1 MTRTSEQAGRRTRAS
16 DDAAP
21 APEVPAG
28 TRLLFLTTEGF
39 APTVHDAQV
48 LDLLRALDGV
58 GLRFDLMVMDPLLL
72 RTLLDR
78 AGRARLRRLAS
89 AVPGRLVV
97 RPYVPFE
104 DRAGAPVARL
114 LLRRH
119 LRGQRPALVH
129 ARGLWAAYAALGAA
143 RRLPRGLVRV
153 VYDARGDH
161 EAEHA
166 FHVAGRGDA
175 RDRRVRPGLARIRRA
190 EAIVCRRAARVLC
203 VSDALR
209 DVLEARHPGTAAKA
223 DVIPC
228 GVDDLRFRP
237 DPAARAAA
245 RQRLG
250 LGDKFV
256 VCYAGALGP
265 YHLPEQVVR
274 AGAVARRVRHDAH
287 LLLVTPEVERGRALA
302 AAVGLGPD
310 AATVVAASHDE
321 VPALLNAADVG
332 LLLRREDPVNAV
344 ASPTKLA
351 EYLAC
356 GLPVIVSDGIG
367 DASALVREERVGEVV
382 RDVDDPVALERALR
396 RLIDE
401 GPSRRAVAVLARARL
416 ARSAFLD
423 VYRRVYAEAAA
434 P

>member
-1 MTRTSEQAGRRTRAS
+1 MTRTAARDGARERAS
-16 DDAAP
+16 AL
-21 APEVPAG
+21 APEGPAVPAG
-28 TRLLFLTTEGF
+28 TRLLFLSTEGF
-39 APTVHDAQV
+39 APTVHDGQV
-48 LDLLRALDGV
+48 LDLLRALDRV
-58 GLRFDLMVMDPLLL
+58 GLRFDLLLMDPLLP
-72 RTLLDR
+72 RTLLGR
-78 AGRARLRRLAS
+78 AGRARLRRLA
-89 AVPGRLVV
+89 AALPGRLIL
-97 RPYVPFE
+97 RPYVPFD
-104 DRAGAPVARL
+104 DRAGAPIARL

-119 LRGQRPALVH
+119 LRGGGPALVH

-143 RRLPRGLVRV
+143 RRLPPGQVRV

-190 EAIVCRRAARVLC
+190 EAIVCARAARVLC
-203 VSDALR
+203 VSSALR
-209 DVLEARHPGTAAKA
+209 DVLEARHPGTAARA

-237 DPAARAAA
+237 DPAARAEA
-245 RQRLG
+245 RRRLG
-250 LGDKFV
+250 LGERFV

-274 AGAVARRVRHDAH
+274 AGAVARRVRPDAH

-302 AAVGLGPD
+302 AAAGLGPD
-310 AATVVAASHDE
+310 AATVVAAAHDE

-332 LLLRREDPVNAV
+332 LLLRRRDPVNAV

-367 DASALVREERVGEVV
+367 DASALVREGRAGEVV
-382 RDVDDPVALERALR
+382 RDVDDPAAIERALR
-396 RLIDE
+396 RLMDE
-401 GPSRRAVAVLARARL
+401 APSRRAVAVLARARL

-423 VYRRVYAEAAA
+423 VYRRVYAAALA
-434 P
+434 